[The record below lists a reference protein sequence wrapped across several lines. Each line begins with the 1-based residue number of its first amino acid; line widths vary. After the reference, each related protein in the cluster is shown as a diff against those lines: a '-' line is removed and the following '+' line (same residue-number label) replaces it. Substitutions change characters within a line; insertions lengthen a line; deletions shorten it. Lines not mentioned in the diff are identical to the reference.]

1 MGTRHPSGR
10 QGPSVSNPAS
20 DARPLASVV
29 IPAHNEA
36 GVIGRCLDA
45 LFAGIG
51 PGDLD
56 VVVVC
61 NGCRD
66 ETAAVARRS
75 GHPVRVFELPQPSK
89 VAALRAGDLAAR
101 GFPRLY
107 LDADVVLPGPSA
119 RAVACRLAAGA
130 LAARPPIRYE
140 TAGCSALVRSYYRA
154 RSRMPAVMRSLWG
167 AGVYGVS
174 STGRSRFGL
183 FPDVG
188 ADDLWI
194 DRQFERDEIEIV
206 ECDPVVVGVPR
217 RTRDLLRVLRRTYRG
232 KAETA
237 PETGADDHARVT
249 TASALGD
256 LSRLFAV
263 GPRAA
268 ADAAVYVAFAL
279 GARVA
284 IALGGRGA
292 SASAPGWERDESSR
306 VAA

>member
-1 MGTRHPSGR
+1 MTA
-10 QGPSVSNPAS
+10 VA
-20 DARPLASVV
+20 ATALASVV

-66 ETAAVARRS
+66 ETAAVARGS
-75 GHPVRVFELPQPSK
+75 GHLVRVLELPEPSK

-119 RAVACRLAAGA
+119 RSVALRLAGGA

-140 TAGCSALVRSYYRA
+140 TARCSRPVRSYYRA
-154 RSRMPAVMRSLWG
+154 RARIPAVMRSLWG
-167 AGVYGVS
+167 AGVYGLS
-174 STGRSRFGL
+174 SEGRSRFGV
-183 FPDVG
+183 FPDLG

-194 DRQFERDEIEIV
+194 DRQFERHEIEIV
-206 ECDPVVVGVPR
+206 DCAPVVVAVPR
-217 RTRDLLRVLRRTYRG
+217 RTRDLLHVLRRTYRG

-237 PETGADDHARVT
+237 PEAGADRYARAT
-249 TASALGD
+249 TSSALRD
-256 LSRLFAV
+256 LRKLAAS
-263 GPRAA
+263 GPVAA
-268 ADAAVYVAFAL
+268 SDAAVYAAFAIS
-279 GARVA
+279 ARAATA
-284 IALGGRGA
+284 I
-292 SASAPGWERDESSR
+292 SARRAAAHGSGWERDESSR
-306 VAA
+306 ATV